1 MCFRIKTY
9 ENVYCHWD
17 ACDNVYCLWAA
28 CDSVGCLYK
37 IVGNVCLGLSVREAI
52 G

>member
-37 IVGNVCLGLSVREAI
+37 IVGNVCLGLSVREVI